1 MGIDCRP
8 TRQILLVLKV
18 KTINHDAKNA
28 SLASRS
34 RVYERR
40 IGRTNPLHGGLWLHT
55 TRQFVKPLDSLL
67 PCT

>member
-18 KTINHDAKNA
+18 KTINHVAKNA

-40 IGRTNPLHGGLWLHT
+40 IGRTNPLHGGL
-55 TRQFVKPLDSLL
+55 
-67 PCT
+67 